1 MFFPGYSQI
10 PFFDFTFVVIS
21 QHSRVFPFHLWLDTD
36 HARTNNMKQPKWE
49 NRKKNEDGTFPRE
62 HPRKIFP
69 NSRTSHFRRRRSKPR
84 GGIFHFSYE
93 YLRGFGSKIS
103 SNITIPLMLWVVHKC
118 TVGAVS
124 SFRRFSL
131 ANFRPRSNR
140 SNNSS
145 WFDWLHSLMT
155 SDFFMTS
162 DLTISGS
169 VR

>member
-62 HPRKIFP
+62 HPRRIFP

-103 SNITIPLMLWVVHKC
+103 SNITIPLML
-118 TVGAVS
+118 VG
-124 SFRRFSL
+124 
-131 ANFRPRSNR
+131 SNINKIVILLLILDPKPIR
-140 SNNSS
+140 YFKTGCYKNCPV
-145 WFDWLHSLMT
+145 D
-155 SDFFMTS
+155 
-162 DLTISGS
+162 
-169 VR
+169 